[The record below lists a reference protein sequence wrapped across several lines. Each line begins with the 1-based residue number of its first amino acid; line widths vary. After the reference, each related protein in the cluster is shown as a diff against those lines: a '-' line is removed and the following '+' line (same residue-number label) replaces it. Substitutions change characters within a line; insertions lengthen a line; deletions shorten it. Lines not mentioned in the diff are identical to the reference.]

1 MEILFENTFFSD
13 KYMMREFF
21 RKYSIGPRP
30 VISIIT
36 CALMLLYSPVLIV
49 GMMLRRDVWL
59 LAVMYLVFMIVQFF
73 PRIFAWSSLRNAKKQ
88 NDGVLPETRVIF
100 TEENIRIFEG
110 MVHLTVEYRKVTK
123 AIRLKHSY
131 AVMTGKRT
139 AVLLKPDAFTKGS
152 FKEFRAFLS
161 EKCPGISIAE

>member
-73 PRIFAWSSLRNAKKQ
+73 PRIFARRSGNPASSSSPQR
-88 NDGVLPETRVIF
+88 
-100 TEENIRIFEG
+100 EG
-110 MVHLTVEYRKVTK
+110 
-123 AIRLKHSY
+123 S
-131 AVMTGKRT
+131 
-139 AVLLKPDAFTKGS
+139 
-152 FKEFRAFLS
+152 
-161 EKCPGISIAE
+161 